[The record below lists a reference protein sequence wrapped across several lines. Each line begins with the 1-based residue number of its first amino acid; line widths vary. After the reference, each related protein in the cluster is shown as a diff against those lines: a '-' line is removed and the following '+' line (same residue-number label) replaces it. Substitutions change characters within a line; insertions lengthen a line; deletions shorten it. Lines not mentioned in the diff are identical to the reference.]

1 MNPNRSTRALLG
13 NLAVGLGLLLIAL
26 LLLRLHLGERWWPA
40 APLASQ
46 WWMALAALAIYAA
59 ACFALWWCT
68 RQRDDDSG
76 DSKEPPILV
85 VWASQTGFA
94 QQLAQRTAAHL
105 RGAGHKTR
113 LRGIDQVDASLLA
126 GSRQALFIA
135 ATTGEGDPPD
145 HALAFLSR
153 VMPQPL
159 KLPQLQYAV
168 LALGDKTYEQYC
180 AFGHQLDEWLRT
192 HGAQPLFDTVEVD
205 NADADALRHW
215 QQLLGQLGGEAANA
229 TDWSA
234 PAYQSWLLR
243 QRDVL
248 NPGSIGGKVFHL
260 QLQPADGKL
269 PTWQAGDIAEI
280 GPRQSADAVTQWLQ
294 ANGFDT
300 ATLLADGR
308 SLCEV
313 LAQSHLPESVDKHD
327 VNALAANLKPLP
339 HREYS
344 IASMPGEGSLQLMLR
359 RQLRP
364 DGTPGLASGW
374 LCDYTAIGDSIDLR
388 LRSNSNFHPPVN
400 SAPLILIGNGTG
412 IAGLRA
418 HLRARIDA
426 GARRNWLLFG
436 ERNAAHDFHF
446 GGELQQWQREGAIE
460 RLDTVFSRDDGQ
472 FHYVQDALAAHSD
485 VLRQWL
491 DDGATILVCGSLQ
504 GMAPAV
510 DKVIVDAIGED
521 AHQAL
526 RIAGRY
532 RRDVY

>member
-1 MNPNRSTRALLG
+1 MNPNRSMRALLG
-13 NLAVGLGLLLIAL
+13 NLGVGLVLLLIAL
-26 LLLRLHLGERWWPA
+26 FLLRLHLSESWWN
-40 APLASQ
+40 APPLMPQ
-46 WWMALAALAIYAA
+46 WWAALAALLVYAV
-59 ACFALWWCT
+59 ACFALWWRT
-68 RQRDDDSG
+68 RQRDDDAG
-76 DSKEPPILV
+76 DSSEPPILV

-94 QQLAQRTAAHL
+94 QQLAQRTAAQL
-105 RGAGHKTR
+105 RAAGHKIR
-113 LRGIDQVDASLLA
+113 LRAIDQVDAALLDS
-126 GSRQALFIA
+126 SRQALFVA
-135 ATTGEGDPPD
+135 STTGEGDPPD

-159 KLPQLQYAV
+159 KLAQLQYAV
-168 LALGDKTYEQYC
+168 LALGDKTYDQYC
-180 AFGHQLDEWLRT
+180 AFGHQLDDWLRAQ
-192 HGAQPLFDTVEVD
+192 GAQPLFDTVEVD
-205 NADADALRHW
+205 NADAEALRHW
-215 QQLLGQLGGEAANA
+215 QQLLGQLGGSTADA

-243 QRDVL
+243 RREML

-280 GPRQSADAVTQWLQ
+280 GPRQSAPAVTHWLQ
-294 ANGFDT
+294 THGFD
-300 ATLLADGR
+300 AAAVLADGR
-308 SLCEV
+308 LLRDA
-313 LAQSHLPESVDKHD
+313 LAVSHLPDSCDTRD
-327 VNALAANLKPLP
+327 ADALAANLTPLP

-344 IASMPGEGSLQLMLR
+344 IASMPSDGSLQLMLR

-388 LRSNSNFHPPVN
+388 LRSNSNFHPPRN
-400 SAPLILIGNGTG
+400 DAPLILIGNGTG

-446 GGELQQWQREGAIE
+446 GDELRQWQREGGIE
-460 RLDTVFSRDDGQ
+460 RLDAVFSRDPGQ
-472 FHYVQDALAAHSD
+472 FHYVQDALAAHST
-485 VLRQWL
+485 VLQQWL
-491 DDGATILVCGSLQ
+491 EDGATLLVCGSLQ

-510 DKVIVDAIGED
+510 DKVIIDTIGAE

>member
-1 MNPNRSTRALLG
+1 MNRNRSTRALFG

-40 APLASQ
+40 PPLAPQ
-46 WWMALAALAIYAA
+46 WWMALAALAIYTA

-68 RQRDDDSG
+68 RQRDDELG

-94 QQLAQRTAAHL
+94 QQLAQRTAAQL
-105 RGAGHKTR
+105 RAAGHKTR
-113 LRGIDQVDASLLA
+113 LRAIDQVDAALLDS
-126 GSRQALFIA
+126 SRQALFIVS
-135 ATTGEGDPPD
+135 TTGEGDPPD

-168 LALGDKTYEQYC
+168 LALGDRTYEQYC
-180 AFGHQLDEWLRT
+180 AFGHQLDDWLRA
-192 HGAQPLFDTVEVD
+192 HGAQPLFDTVDVD
-205 NADADALRHW
+205 NADAEALRHW
-215 QQLLGQLGGEAANA
+215 QQLLGQLGGSSTEAS
-229 TDWSA
+229 DWSA

-243 QRDVL
+243 KREVL

-260 QLQPADGKL
+260 QLQPADGQL
-269 PTWQAGDIAEI
+269 PAWQAGDIAEI
-280 GPRQSADAVTQWLQ
+280 GPRQSSAAVTQWLQ
-294 ANGFDT
+294 AHDFAST
-300 ATLLADGR
+300 AVLADGR
-308 SLCEV
+308 MLRDA
-313 LAQSHLPESVDKHD
+313 LAVSHLPDSCDTGD
-327 VNALAANLKPLP
+327 ADALAASLKPLP

-344 IASMPGEGSLQLMLR
+344 IASMPTEGSLQLMLR

-388 LRSNSNFHPPVN
+388 LRSNSNFHPPGN
-400 SAPLILIGNGTG
+400 DAPLILIGNGTG

-426 GARRNWLLFG
+426 GAHRNWLLFG
-436 ERNAAHDFHF
+436 ERNVAHDFHF
-446 GGELQQWQREGAIE
+446 GDELRQWQREGGIE
-460 RLDTVFSRDDGQ
+460 RLDTVFSRDEGA
-472 FHYVQDALAAHSD
+472 FHYVQDALAAHSE

-491 DDGATILVCGSLQ
+491 DDGATLLVCGSLQ

-510 DKVIVDAIGED
+510 DKVIIDAIGAD